1 MNKMNKLKNKLL
13 EIIEKILNVKLTKKN
28 IILGVIIFVS
38 LLSLFRIIVFG
49 IEKARSVFNISRN
62 NIEYG
67 IPVNVYAIK
76 EEINYLKEPL
86 FIKNNKTFISI
97 KRIYKFKVGQKIGN
111 GEIIFVSRNIKLDT
125 GMCIIKTKNVEDG
138 INYVEMER
146 KGFFIP
152 IYALYK
158 NKVFLLKN
166 GRAIETK
173 VDIID
178 KDSSNALVKGLD
190 DGDIV
195 ILSKVE
201 NNQKVK
207 ISEI

>member
-1 MNKMNKLKNKLL
+1 MNKINKLKNKLL
-13 EIIEKILNVKLTKKN
+13 EIIEKILNIKLTRKN

-62 NIEYG
+62 NIEFG
-67 IPVNVYAIK
+67 IPVNVYTIK
-76 EEINYLKEPL
+76 EEVNYLKEPL

-111 GEIIFVSRNIKLDT
+111 GEIIFVSRNINLDT

-166 GRAIETK
+166 GMAIETK
-173 VDIID
+173 VDVID
-178 KDSSNALVKGLD
+178 KDSSSALVKGLD

>member
-1 MNKMNKLKNKLL
+1 MNKINKLKNKLL
-13 EIIEKILNVKLTKKN
+13 EIIEKILNIKLTKKN

-38 LLSLFRIIVFG
+38 LLSLFRIIAFG

-62 NIEYG
+62 NIEFG
-67 IPVNVYAIK
+67 IPVNVYTIK
-76 EEINYLKEPL
+76 EEVNYLKEPL

-111 GEIIFVSRNIKLDT
+111 GEIIFVSRNINLDT

-178 KDSSNALVKGLD
+178 KDSSSALVKGLD

>member
-13 EIIEKILNVKLTKKN
+13 KIIEKILNIKLTKKN
-28 IILGVIIFVS
+28 IIIGVIIFVS
-38 LLSLFRIIVFG
+38 LLSLFRIIAFG

-62 NIEYG
+62 NIEFG

-76 EEINYLKEPL
+76 EEVNYLKEPL

-111 GEIIFVSRNIKLDT
+111 GEIIFVSRNINLDT

-173 VDIID
+173 VDVID
-178 KDSSNALVKGLD
+178 KDSSSALVKGLD

>member
-62 NIEYG
+62 NIEFG
-67 IPVNVYAIK
+67 IPVNVYTIK
-76 EEINYLKEPL
+76 EEVNYLKEPL

-111 GEIIFVSRNIKLDT
+111 GEIIFVSRNINLDT

-173 VDIID
+173 VDVID
-178 KDSSNALVKGLD
+178 KDSSSALVKGLD

>member
-1 MNKMNKLKNKLL
+1 MNKLNNKLL
-13 EIIEKILNVKLTKKN
+13 EIIEKILNINLTKKN
-28 IILGVIIFVS
+28 IILGVIVFVS

-62 NIEYG
+62 NIEFG

-76 EEINYLKEPL
+76 EEVNYLKEPL

-111 GEIIFVSRNIKLDT
+111 GEIIFVSRNINLDT

-173 VDIID
+173 VDVID
-178 KDSSNALVKGLD
+178 KDSSSALVKGLD

>member
-111 GEIIFVSRNIKLDT
+111 GEIIFVSRNINLDT

>member
-1 MNKMNKLKNKLL
+1 MNKLKNKLL
-13 EIIEKILNVKLTKKN
+13 EIIEKILNIKLTKKN
-28 IILGVIIFVS
+28 IIIGVIIFVS
-38 LLSLFRIIVFG
+38 LLSLFRIIAFS

-62 NIEYG
+62 NIEFG

-76 EEINYLKEPL
+76 EEVNYLKEPL

-111 GEIIFVSRNIKLDT
+111 GEIIFVSRNINLDT

-173 VDIID
+173 VDVID
-178 KDSSNALVKGLD
+178 KDSSSALVKGLD

>member
-1 MNKMNKLKNKLL
+1 MNKLKNKLL
-13 EIIEKILNVKLTKKN
+13 EIIEKILNIKLTRKN

-38 LLSLFRIIVFG
+38 LLSLFRIIAFG

-62 NIEYG
+62 NIEFG
-67 IPVNVYAIK
+67 IPVNVYTIK

-111 GEIIFVSRNIKLDT
+111 GEIIFVSRNINLDT

-173 VDIID
+173 VDVID
-178 KDSSNALVKGLD
+178 KDSSSALVKGLD

>member
-13 EIIEKILNVKLTKKN
+13 EIIEKILNIKLTKKN

-38 LLSLFRIIVFG
+38 LLSLFRIISFG

-62 NIEYG
+62 NIEFG

-76 EEINYLKEPL
+76 EEVNYLKEPL

-111 GEIIFVSRNIKLDT
+111 GEIIFVSRNINLDT

-178 KDSSNALVKGLD
+178 KDSSSALVKGLD

>member
-1 MNKMNKLKNKLL
+1 MNKINKLKNKLL
-13 EIIEKILNVKLTKKN
+13 EIIEKIQNIKLTKKN

-38 LLSLFRIIVFG
+38 LLSLFRIIAFG

-62 NIEYG
+62 NIEFG
-67 IPVNVYAIK
+67 IPVNVYTIK
-76 EEINYLKEPL
+76 EEVNYLKEPL

-111 GEIIFVSRNIKLDT
+111 GEIIFVSRNINLDT

-173 VDIID
+173 VDVID
-178 KDSSNALVKGLD
+178 KDSSSALVKGLD

>member
-1 MNKMNKLKNKLL
+1 M
-13 EIIEKILNVKLTKKN
+13 
-28 IILGVIIFVS
+28 
-38 LLSLFRIIVFG
+38 
-49 IEKARSVFNISRN
+49 
-62 NIEYG
+62 
-67 IPVNVYAIK
+67 
-76 EEINYLKEPL
+76 KEPL

-111 GEIIFVSRNIKLDT
+111 GEIIFVSRNINLDT

-173 VDIID
+173 VDVID
-178 KDSSNALVKGLD
+178 KDSSSALVKGLD